1 MSGGILSGFFGGSLG
16 NGILGSGDFMDAM
29 ADPRI
34 ARQYEP
40 GLLGHLDN
48 FANKNQYMLL
58 NAGAALLDGQ
68 GWGGAA
74 RGAAQGM
81 RYDEL
86 TRQTKQKEAEAEQ
99 KKLKYQQLA
108 EDMGHPELADMPG
121 VLDSLALDKYK
132 RREPTEFE
140 RLTQGLSSEELQQA
154 KRAKL
159 GLGGASDFSVIG
171 EDEYGNKQY
180 GWVDKSRGTVTP
192 YQRQPGSGGGGNPGE
207 ASGTDISLPPP
218 PPGMNPKIWRD
229 EQTKIA
235 ANEGKQSDKM
245 RSDLALARRSAESL
259 KTELKVFKDLV
270 DKNGAEMAPGRAKA
284 AMQTVYT
291 NIQMQLKNLY
301 ELGAITGPDMQILER
316 MLENPTAEGAFEYL
330 GKAYNRGGRTS
341 AQVEQVE
348 RIINNSL
355 ANAEKNLGGRSGGR
369 SGSPGGAQ
377 GAVNGQTRSGVSW
390 SAR

>member
-1 MSGGILSGFFGGSLG
+1 
-16 NGILGSGDFMDAM
+16 
-29 ADPRI
+29 
-34 ARQYEP
+34 
-40 GLLGHLDN
+40 
-48 FANKNQYMLL
+48 
-58 NAGAALLDGQ
+58 
-68 GWGGAA
+68 
-74 RGAAQGM
+74 
-81 RYDEL
+81 
-86 TRQTKQKEAEAEQ
+86 
-99 KKLKYQQLA
+99 
-108 EDMGHPELADMPG
+108 
-121 VLDSLALDKYK
+121 
-132 RREPTEFE
+132 
-140 RLTQGLSSEELQQA
+140 
-154 KRAKL
+154 
-159 GLGGASDFSVIG
+159 
-171 EDEYGNKQY
+171 
-180 GWVDKSRGTVTP
+180 
-192 YQRQPGSGGGGNPGE
+192 
-207 ASGTDISLPPP
+207 
-218 PPGMNPKIWRD
+218 MNPKIWRD